1 MNRTESKKISFC
13 ITCMNRL
20 HHVQETLKKNIEDNY
35 LVDDV
40 EFVLLDYNSK
50 DGLEQWIQQN
60 MQSYID
66 VGILNYY
73 KTMDS
78 EYYLRSHSRNMAFRL
93 ASGEILCNLDAD
105 NFLGEGFAI
114 EMIKEFAQQSTIF
127 YTSDFSSA
135 DAYGRVCVL
144 QKDFLAIQGYNEA
157 FAGYGYEDND
167 LFSRLKK
174 HQLKH
179 LQYYNKSFNNAI
191 KHPKLERI
199 NNESIHNELC
209 VAYISYVNPF
219 ASEILFLYNDLSFKS
234 IALNDIGYMDLI
246 KNPSDELIRSSGALR
261 IFLTKDPKVGVWR
274 NGKTN
279 SQVTLQYNHEDVQ
292 IDKNSPMFNIGDK
305 NFYKIEDN
313 DFLISII
320 CASNTAINE
329 WISIQMINAD
339 KIVNPD
345 GFGKGVVYKN
355 LNNLEPINLK

>member
-1 MNRTESKKISFC
+1 MAKVKSKKISFC

-20 HHVQETLKKNIEDNY
+20 HHVQKTLPKNIEDNY
-35 LVDDV
+35 LPDDV

-50 DGLEQWIQQN
+50 DGLEQWVQQN

-105 NFLGEGFAI
+105 NFLGEGFAV

-135 DAYGRVCVL
+135 DAFGRVCVL
-144 QKDFLAIQGYNEA
+144 QKDFLAIHGYNEA

-167 LFSRLKK
+167 LFARLKK

-199 NNESIHNELC
+199 NNESIHNELFA
-209 VAYISYVNPF
+209 AYISYIDPF

-234 IALNDIGYMDLI
+234 IVLNDIGHADLI
-246 KNPSDELIRSSGALR
+246 KNPSGELKQSLGILST
-261 IFLTKDPKVGVWR
+261 FLTKDPKIGVWR
-274 NGKTN
+274 KGKTEY
-279 SQVTLQYNHEDVQ
+279 QVALQYNHEEVQ
-292 IDKNSPMFNIGDK
+292 VDMKLSVFNIGDK

-313 DFLISII
+313 DFLISVI

-329 WISIQMINAD
+329 WISIQMINSG
-339 KIVNPD
+339 KVVNPN

-355 LNNLEPINLK
+355 LNNLEPISLK